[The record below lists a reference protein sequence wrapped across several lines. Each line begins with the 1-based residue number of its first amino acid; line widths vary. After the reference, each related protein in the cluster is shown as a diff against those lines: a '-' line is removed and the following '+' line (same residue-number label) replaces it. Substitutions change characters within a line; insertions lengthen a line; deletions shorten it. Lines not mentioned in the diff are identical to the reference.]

1 MKKGRFFTKR
11 NIGRIS
17 ALVVATTLIVMPV
30 SASIAGENEKIEN
43 IKSDV
48 YVDKT
53 NEIIDES
60 KDADIKTEVIEKE
73 NISNIDKTEGE
84 ASSKKSDDELIE
96 NKVKNESNID
106 EENINDESGIN
117 DANFD
122 VTDDLSDDTGDEIDG
137 EPKAKKLLLGA
148 PAPSPDPIEIC
159 NNGYPYAYDYQKDYN
174 TIVLALDLPVDIPSD
189 TTFQWQF
196 SDSED
201 GPFEDITSEEDTTY
215 GKESSLVV
223 EGVNRRWFRCV
234 VNGNEEN
241 VSKPVMTVN
250 PNNDPGYNPED
261 FGYGYY
267 ISNGK
272 MAYKVHSDKE
282 FDIIGVYEKDEE
294 KYWVNTS
301 YNDYWSVMSSKEP
314 NPESSTS
321 LNGDG
326 VKCIMMSFDEE
337 NSSVVRVKCILNPG
351 YHSMVVGTDTML
363 GDDSTYPYSDSASLK
378 AITDKDSLKQV
389 QIVAALSLKDA
400 TDDSCAFVFKPNTKP
415 SYFWIGSYGQCS
427 QGGAYCYNETL
438 SADDLYD
445 ELLPQYI
452 EYLYQEFYKQ
462 NLEQGMSEDE
472 ANVQALQTIEA
483 YRSEIEEE
491 LRQIV
496 VEMSSEYDSS
506 YIYSTFRGK
515 RVVGEVVGEDSAMSV
530 SWTNIQDGVVEF
542 QYNVGKVS
550 ETGAVTQS
558 IPTSYDITIPKID
571 PNYYYALYDE
581 DGNRMTPWTNTP
593 NAGVD
598 PDHLTDIRFEGLDPD
613 TKYVVKNIPKSAYE
627 SNPDDPDLSGA
638 EDEDVRTNIDPVEPT
653 PEEKEAG
660 AKVAVITPKSRTVYL
675 EHPRKDHEY
684 ALAEMYNGMEYVVT
698 PYKSVGDDDSVLF
711 DQIEDYGDIYPLVP
725 GKQYYIVAKSD
736 DNLSSDKTPVK
747 TLNAAIFVDSYES
760 CYMDDDDLERFFES
774 YGQYGPSTYAEIY
787 DIKDGA
793 KINPPKSPDKNGKIF
808 ESWLYEDENGN
819 FVPWDFENDTVSSNM
834 VFYAKWSNE
843 NHEHNWVYSYS
854 IATPD
859 TLKAYCN
866 TATGIKCTHYG
877 ESLAKCEN
885 PLKAVIKASNVA
897 YSGYEYDLYYVD
909 LFDSIGGADS
919 SNGFDDSYTFYIDEE
934 CTTHTTTE
942 NSGAQSEGGAPVNV
956 GTYWVT
962 VNYIGSGSMTYP
974 LTASFKITPRI
985 LNNADMT
992 LNQYDFAYTG
1002 ETIAPTVQFN
1012 SDLDLT
1018 EGVDYDF
1025 SPESVND
1032 ATDIGSYKVA
1042 VEFKGNYKGT
1052 AVKSWRITDATP
1064 PIGAIDVEG
1073 FDTFEDFST
1082 NRGFNKY
1089 FNSQKKVTITA
1100 HDLETADADIDVFYY
1115 VATSDYTED
1124 DVAAFAESKWTKIA
1138 NGSSFTLSAERLY
1151 KIYAKIVDG
1160 SGRELYLSTDGFSI
1174 DKTAPEIAGI
1184 SNGLKYCNRTPFTV
1198 SDKVSG
1204 IMSILVNGT
1213 DIYRSSKTSY
1223 TLDGDYDNPDKEYTV
1238 EVIDNAGNSVKITG
1252 IKLFVESEHKWKD
1265 GNIIK
1270 ESTCTER
1277 GKREQTCSVCGAK
1290 RERELSLK
1298 NHVYDFDNDKNWK
1311 VDWSYDEVNEMY
1323 RCVSY
1328 LYCSNGCGHYK
1339 KYDEAHNKIEKTT
1352 KPDGTIVY
1360 TCTVTDDSGSGKT
1373 KDFIMESKPTAD
1385 KEVVGEN
1392 ELNTS
1397 VIATQGA
1404 PSVSV
1409 LGFTPEKSKSNLSIS
1424 ELHSLNETEDDI
1436 NTIIDEFMIVKD
1448 VNPSIDSTDKEMAQD
1463 NLKDYLGEEDL
1474 PKVSYLDMSL
1484 FKSFKEEKVDED
1496 GNVIDIVSESMQQ
1509 IYDYKNDITININV
1523 NELGF
1528 EPVKSGMRR
1537 IYYVSRVHEYDYGK
1551 NAEVI
1556 FEGFD
1561 RNGMISIKTQLFCP
1575 FAITYKDIPGG
1586 TPTPGPDEPGSDPT
1600 GSSGSNNTQVLQTA
1614 TAPVNVTMYT
1624 SPQTGDNSHVVLWSI
1639 IGVVFAALFVL
1650 MTIFLKDTG
1659 LFKIIRR
1666 LF

>member
-30 SASIAGENEKIEN
+30 SASIADENEKIEN

-96 NKVKNESNID
+96 NEEENES
-106 EENINDESGIN
+106 NINDESGIN
-117 DANFD
+117 DANPD
-122 VTDDLSDDTGDEIDG
+122 VTDELSDGTGNEING

-148 PAPSPDPIEIC
+148 PAPSPDPVEIC
-159 NNGYPYAYDYQKDYN
+159 NNGYPYAYDYQEEYN

-196 SDSED
+196 SDSEN

-241 VSKPVMTVN
+241 VSKAVMTID
-250 PNNDPGYNPED
+250 PKNDPGYNPEY
-261 FGYGYY
+261 FGCGYY

-301 YNDYWSVMSSKEP
+301 YNDYWSVMSSTEA

-321 LNGDG
+321 LYGDG

-337 NSSVVRVKCILNPG
+337 NSSVVRVKCILNPE

-363 GDDSTYPYSDSASLK
+363 GNVSTYPYSDSASLK
-378 AITDKDSLKQV
+378 AIIDKDSLKQV

-400 TDDSCAFVFKPNTKP
+400 TDNSCAFVFKPNTKP
-415 SYFWIGSYGQCS
+415 SYFWIGSYNQCKK
-427 QGGAYCYNETL
+427 GGAYCYNEMA
-438 SADDLYD
+438 SVDDLYD

-452 EYLYQEFYKQ
+452 EYVYEELYYDCLDE
-462 NLEQGMSEDE
+462 GMSEEE
-472 ANVQALQTIEA
+472 AEVYASQTIEDN
-483 YRSEIEEE
+483 RSEIEEYV
-491 LRQIV
+491 RQMI
-496 VEMSSEYDSS
+496 VEMSSEYDSC
-506 YIYSTFRGK
+506 YIYSSFRGK
-515 RVVGEVVGEDSAMSV
+515 RVVGEVVGEDSAMSI

-550 ETGAVTQS
+550 ETGAITQS
-558 IPTSYDITIPKID
+558 IPTSYDITIPKIN

-653 PEEKEAG
+653 PEEKESGVKA
-660 AKVAVITPKSRTVYL
+660 AVITPKSRTIYL

-684 ALAEMYNGMEYVVT
+684 ALAEIYNGREYVVT
-698 PYKSVGDDDSVLF
+698 PYKTVGGDDSVLF
-711 DQIEDYGDIYPLVP
+711 DQTEDYGDIYPLVP
-725 GKQYYIVAKSD
+725 GKQYYIVAKSS

-747 TLNAAIFVDSYES
+747 TLNAAIFVDSYEE
-760 CYMDDDDLERFFES
+760 CYMDDDDLEWFFES

-819 FVPWDFENDTVSSNM
+819 FVPWDFENGTVNKNM
-834 VFYAKWSNE
+834 VFYAKWSDE
-843 NHEHNWVYSYS
+843 NHEHSWIYSYS
-854 IATPD
+854 KASPN
-859 TLKAYCN
+859 TLKAYCK
-866 TATGIKCTHYG
+866 ADTGIKCTHYG
-877 ESLAKCEN
+877 ESLAECED
-885 PLKAVIKASNVA
+885 PLKAVVKAANATYTGS
-897 YSGYEYDLYYVD
+897 EYDTYNNID

-919 SNGFDDSYTFYIDEE
+919 SNGFDDSYKVYVDENR
-934 CTTHTTTE
+934 TVPTTTE
-942 NSGAQSEGGAPVNV
+942 NSGAASEGGAPVNV
-956 GTYWVT
+956 GTYWIT
-962 VNYIGSGSMTYP
+962 YNYIGSGNQTYL
-974 LTASFKITPRI
+974 LTTSFKITPMT
-985 LNNADMT
+985 LGNADMI

-1012 SDLDLT
+1012 SELDLT

-1032 ATDIGSYKVA
+1032 ATDIGLYKVA

-1064 PIGAIDVEG
+1064 PTGVIDVDELG
-1073 FDTFEDFST
+1073 TFDDFSNSPGGVT
-1082 NRGFNKY
+1082 Y
-1089 FNSQKKVTITA
+1089 FTSGRKITISA
-1100 HDLETADADIDVFYY
+1100 HDAETEESDISVYY
-1115 VATSDYTED
+1115 YIATSDYSKDE
-1124 DVAAFAESKWTKIA
+1124 VAAFPESKWSKIA
-1138 NGSSFTLSAERLY
+1138 NGSGFTLSDERLY
-1151 KIYAKIVDG
+1151 KIYVKIVDG
-1160 SGRELYLSTDGFSI
+1160 SGRELYLSTDKFVI
-1174 DKTAPEIAGI
+1174 DKTAPEVIGI
-1184 SNGLKYCNRTPFTV
+1184 KEGNKYCNKTPFTV

-1223 TLDGDYDNPDKEYTV
+1223 TLDGDYDSPDMEYTV

-1311 VDWSYDEVNEMY
+1311 VDWSYDEINEVY

-1328 LYCSNGCGHYK
+1328 LYCSNGCGNYK
-1339 KYDEAHNKIEKTT
+1339 KYDEAHNKIEKTI
-1352 KPDGTIVY
+1352 KSDGTIVY

-1385 KEVVGEN
+1385 KESVGEN

-1397 VIATQGA
+1397 VIATPGA
-1404 PSVSV
+1404 PGVTVS
-1409 LGFTPEKSKSNLSIS
+1409 GFTPEKSKSNLSIY
-1424 ELHSLNETEDDI
+1424 EFNSLNETDDDI
-1436 NTIIDEFMIVKD
+1436 NTTIDEFMIVKD
-1448 VNPSIDSTDKEMAQD
+1448 INPSIDSADKEMAQD
-1463 NLKDYLGEEDL
+1463 NLKDYLGEEEL